1 MFTPTETYTVTHT
14 CIHTL
19 GTHLHQYIHTHTDMH
34 KHSHT
39 YVHKHNHMHLHLY
52 AHTPTNLVRQI
63 RTRKLPL
70 ECLRLLLFG
79 HPSQRYPGWRES
91 NDPTYEAPTMTTQK
105 LKHWLIGLGL
115 GFQDPGGPLSPV
127 GNKQLI

>member
-19 GTHLHQYIHTHTDMH
+19 DAHLHQYIHTHRHAQTQPH
-34 KHSHT
+34 VCSQTQSHVFT
-39 YVHKHNHMHLHLY
+39 LICT
-52 AHTPTNLVRQI
+52 HTPTNHVRQI

-79 HPSQRYPGWRES
+79 HPSQRDPSWRKS
-91 NDPTYEAPTMTTQK
+91 NDPTYKAPTMTTQK

-115 GFQDPGGPLSPV
+115 GFQDPGRALSPV
-127 GNKQLI
+127 GDKQLI